1 MSSSS
6 IDYPF
11 YDPTNGGVEMN
22 STMNP
27 GTKNYLRYYYI
38 ENKKDWINHEFVKAL
53 EQMGGIGTIT
63 KATTRDYNHIL
74 SQDVD
79 YSDFCGDEMDSNY
92 LYDSVQKNNVLFILS
107 GTDDLTYILHSVI
120 TFTVEFGKGNNNKL
134 NRKLYI
140 EAFCSYQKVDHAD
153 VGVDNPGGR
162 YLMNLIKNACKKSRI
177 NQIYLKSMPD
187 AAEWYKKQ
195 GFKVSSNSDSDGLY
209 NSILEIK
216 LSPQSKKH
224 NKTSKAGPPIASKIQ
239 KNTKQKTKSLKI
251 KLAPPSGLKITLAPT
266 KKTLRI
272 PLMPHKQNL

>member
-53 EQMGGIGTIT
+53 KQMGGIGTIT
-63 KATTRDYNHIL
+63 KATTHNYEHIL
-74 SQDVD
+74 KQAVD
-79 YSDFCGDEMDSNY
+79 YSNFCGGEMDSDY

-120 TFTVEFGKGNNNKL
+120 TFKVEYVKQNNKNISRL
-134 NRKLYI
+134 NI
-140 EAFCSYQKVDHAD
+140 DSFCSYQKVDPAD
-153 VGVDNPGGR
+153 IGVDNPGGR
-162 YLMNLIKNACKKSRI
+162 YLMNLIKNACKKSKI

-187 AAEWYKKQ
+187 ATEWYKKQ
-195 GFKVSSNSDSDGLY
+195 GFKVSSNSDSDSLY
-209 NSILEIK
+209 NSVFEVK
-216 LSPQSKKH
+216 FSPQSKKH
-224 NKTSKAGPPIASKIQ
+224 KKTAKAGPSIVSKKQPNATQ
-239 KNTKQKTKSLKI
+239 KKPLKI
-251 KLAPPSGLKITLAPT
+251 KLAPQSGLKITLVPAN
-266 KKTLRI
+266 KTRRI
-272 PLMPHKQNL
+272 PLIPHTQNL